1 MSGPYADAALLGLI
15 QGLTEFLPISSDG
28 HLALAQLLFGTKGA
42 GLTMSVMLHVGTW
55 LATVILLRQKA
66 FTAAGHG
73 VRALFRPSL
82 FRESSAAR
90 DAGVVILASLPTA
103 AIGLVLHDAVER
115 WTESPLVIG
124 MGFLVTA
131 LALVSTRFV
140 RARDAEQPNPLGAL
154 LIGAAQGLAV
164 LPGVSRS
171 GLTITT
177 ALWLGVRPDRAFE
190 LSMLMS
196 LPAVLGAIVLESVPA
211 FRTPGFIGPAAFGA
225 AVALGVGLFALG
237 MLRRVVIRGHFSLFA
252 VWVVPVALATLA
264 LARAWPRP

>member
-103 AIGLVLHDAVER
+103 AIGLRSEPR
-115 WTESPLVIG
+115 WRWVWGFSPWGCYVASSFAGISRCSRFGSCLWPSRPWRWPEPGLGREVKSG
-124 MGFLVTA
+124 TCAKELLT
-131 LALVSTRFV
+131 STRLRNV
-140 RARDAEQPNPLGAL
+140 QRLCRY
-154 LIGAAQGLAV
+154 
-164 LPGVSRS
+164 SR
-171 GLTITT
+171 G
-177 ALWLGVRPDRAFE
+177 R
-190 LSMLMS
+190 
-196 LPAVLGAIVLESVPA
+196 
-211 FRTPGFIGPAAFGA
+211 
-225 AVALGVGLFALG
+225 
-237 MLRRVVIRGHFSLFA
+237 
-252 VWVVPVALATLA
+252 
-264 LARAWPRP
+264 